1 MLTFDGEVAC
11 ALGLLSSLV
20 GQDDGVVGYVSL
32 LGIFDPQR
40 EHIVSLD
47 HDELAAL
54 KHSLVV
60 LQPLSLG
67 SLRVHLTVQD
77 NLLAFLRLCVLQWG
91 EDSEFLCK
99 TTEDTTRITN

>member
-40 EHIVSLD
+40 EHMVSLE
-47 HDELAAL
+47 HDVLAAL
-54 KHSLVV
+54 KHGLNV
-60 LQPLSLG
+60 LQPLRLG
-67 SLRVHLTVQD
+67 SLRVHLTVKHD
-77 NLLAFLRLCVLQWG
+77 LTSLLHFCIFNGRD
-91 EDSEFLCK
+91 DS
-99 TTEDTTRITN
+99 